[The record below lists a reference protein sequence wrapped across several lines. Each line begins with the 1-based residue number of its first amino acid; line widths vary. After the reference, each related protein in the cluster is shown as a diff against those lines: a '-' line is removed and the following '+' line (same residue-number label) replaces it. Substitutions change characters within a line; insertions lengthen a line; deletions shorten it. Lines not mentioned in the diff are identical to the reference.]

1 MTKIHGLTLACSAFL
16 LVAACGDATDKSAA
30 EEQAAAPAATEAADS
45 TVSAGGSA
53 STLEGDVSR
62 KSYALGMQFGARFKE
77 SSEEVSIER
86 MRAGIEGGFR
96 GDEFVL
102 EEVPE
107 GAERKSADFGNR
119 LGDTLRR
126 SGEEF
131 DVAALGQAI
140 DDVYNDGQVQLSVA
154 EAADILVAA
163 DTELRER
170 RAKEALDRSEA
181 YLRDNATRENVK
193 STDSGLQYE
202 VITEGSGATP
212 GPDDEV
218 KVHYRGR
225 LIDGTEFDSSYERGT
240 PAEFPLSRV
249 IDGWT
254 EGLQLMAVGST
265 YRFFIPPALG
275 YGEQGAGDAIGPNE
289 ALIFEVELLGI
300 N

>member
-1 MTKIHGLTLACSAFL
+1 MMNKFGLILAGPAFL
-16 LVAACGDATDKSAA
+16 LAVACSDSGDAGSGKTESGEVAATAG
-30 EEQAAAPAATEAADS
+30 EGTEGTQS
-45 TVSAGGSA
+45 S
-53 STLEGDVSR
+53 LEGDVSR
-62 KSYALGMQFGARFKE
+62 KSYALGMQFGSRFKE
-77 SSEEVSIER
+77 SEEEVSIER
-86 MRAGIEGGFR
+86 MRSGIESGFR
-96 GDEFVL
+96 GDAFVA

-119 LGDTLRR
+119 LGDTLRQ

-131 DVAALGQAI
+131 DIAALGQGL
-140 DDVYNDGQVQLSVA
+140 DDVYNEGNVQLTVK
-154 EAADILVAA
+154 EAADILIRA
-163 DTELRER
+163 DAELRTR
-170 RAKEALDRSEA
+170 RAAEALERSAA
-181 YLRDNATRENVK
+181 YLRDNATRDNVM

-202 VITEGSGATP
+202 VITQGEGASP

-225 LIDGTEFDSSYERGT
+225 LIDGTEFDSSYERGR
-240 PAEFPLSRV
+240 PAEFPLGRV